1 MAGHVEQVVGQV
13 EIEKAEQQEQEV
25 ESHLELEKL
34 LQQRHLPHLPHLP
47 HLTNLPR
54 LRHLL
59 HLLLLQ
65 CSKTL
70 VPTDQG

>member
-1 MAGHVEQVVGQV
+1 MAGQVEQVVGQV

-25 ESHLELEKL
+25 EPHLEMENL
-34 LQQRHLPHLPHLP
+34 LQQRHLHHLP
-47 HLTNLPR
+47 HLTHLTNLPP

-65 CSKTL
+65 CSGTL